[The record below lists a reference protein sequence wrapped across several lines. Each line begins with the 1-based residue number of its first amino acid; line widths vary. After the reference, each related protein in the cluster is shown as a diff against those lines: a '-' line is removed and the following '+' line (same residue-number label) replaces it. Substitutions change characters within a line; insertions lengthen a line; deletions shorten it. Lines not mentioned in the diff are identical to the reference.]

1 MIYPRIIK
9 DTIITMIEQLNKFKN
24 QLWQID
30 VIEFIMKQRGEIL
43 ILSALSLFVAS
54 LQSQFKNTKYHAT
67 IHFRPKSISYI
78 SYTVS
83 LTTNI

>member
-43 ILSALSLFVAS
+43 ILSALSP
-54 LQSQFKNTKYHAT
+54 SQFFLSLHYNLSLKTGNIMHRFVLDQSRFPIYH
-67 IHFRPKSISYI
+67 IPS
-78 SYTVS
+78 V
-83 LTTNI
+83 

>member
-43 ILSALSLFVAS
+43 ILSALSPSQLFLS
-54 LQSQFKNTKYHAT
+54 LHYNLSLKTRNIMQRFVLDQSRFRIYH
-67 IHFRPKSISYI
+67 IS
-78 SYTVS
+78 SV
-83 LTTNI
+83 

>member
-1 MIYPRIIK
+1 MIYRRIIK

-43 ILSALSLFVAS
+43 ILSALSPSF
-54 LQSQFKNTKYHAT
+54 FRFTT
-67 IHFRPKSISYI
+67 IS
-78 SYTVS
+78 V
-83 LTTNI
+83 